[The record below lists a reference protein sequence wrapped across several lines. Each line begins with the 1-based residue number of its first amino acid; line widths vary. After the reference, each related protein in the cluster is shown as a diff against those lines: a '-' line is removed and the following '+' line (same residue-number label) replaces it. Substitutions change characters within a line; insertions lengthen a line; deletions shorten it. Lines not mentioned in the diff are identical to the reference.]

1 VVRATFSYNHHSVS
15 SSLWY
20 SSVRWGYLVPAAV
33 TEKEKK
39 ILLDVVMYYSGVIQ
53 ELPRNE
59 QKLDVVMF
67 GDENARRGLIKLYV
81 QEVLIPNTE
90 ASIQQAEKN
99 KIDMTTQLAEFKADV
114 SDTKVAAKTQ

>member
-1 VVRATFSYNHHSVS
+1 MAF
-15 SSLWY
+15 
-20 SSVRWGYLVPAAV
+20 
-33 TEKEKK
+33 TEKERK